1 MNKKKLL
8 ALVLAALMS
17 VSGLTIAF
25 ADGTVPAGSAP
36 AAAAM
41 KSSGDAVTV
50 TDAAGL
56 AAALEAGGTVI
67 LGSDISMDTRYDI
80 SIQKDV
86 VLDLNGY
93 TITKSY
99 GDSNHYLFVI
109 EGGSLTVEDS
119 KGNGRIEAIDEEYGY
134 GIQLKGSGSSFELR
148 SGTIQITQETV
159 DIYGAALNSSVK
171 ISGGTLI
178 STKDSVLGVRGSGT
192 AVEIT
197 GGEMT
202 SGGQGGV
209 YISGFYGGTDS
220 IQFTMTGG
228 KLTHSGG
235 INGAIQLAQNATVT
249 IGGTAEIESTDKA
262 VLVDSNAILNIEGG
276 KLTSSGTDTFSVIRC
291 GDNSTTNISGGT
303 FSGRAGIGIDSDGA
317 PSINISGGTF
327 YVDRNKT
334 IEIPQLGNPNPSIQ
348 ITGGYFDGDDI
359 SQYFPDQKMPAPEV
373 TVTFSDSDGVLT
385 LTAHASHPLTEAR
398 ITSYQWYKNG
408 IMLDGETGTTLTVD
422 GYATYSVVVQAEYKN
437 MTSERT
443 VVYDYREA
451 VPEPPDSEESGDRE
465 YGDYY
470 GNEKWD
476 EVKKEIAKLI
486 EDEEFGETIEMSAT
500 GLPYFPS
507 SVARALKGYDITLEV
522 RKNGVTYKVNGLEI
536 GSIDKIWY
544 EFEELETE
552 LLTETPGDEE
562 DSSKPADENKTN
574 PSTGR

>member
-1 MNKKKLL
+1 MNKKKLI
-8 ALVLAALMS
+8 AVVLAALMS
-17 VSGLTIAF
+17 ISGSTVAF
-25 ADGTVPAGSAP
+25 ADNSSAAGSGS
-36 AAAAM
+36 AAVVLEN
-41 KSSGDAVTV
+41 SDAEVVV

-56 AAALEAGGTVI
+56 ETALEAGGKVK
-67 LGSDISMDTRYDI
+67 LGGNITMDTRHDI
-80 SIQKDV
+80 VIREDV
-86 VLDLNGY
+86 VLDLNGC

-99 GDSNHYLFVI
+99 GGLNHFIFVI
-109 EGGSLTVEDS
+109 DGGSLIIEDS
-119 KGNGRIEAIDEEYGY
+119 KGNGKIDVTDGSYGY
-134 GIQLKGSGSSFELR
+134 GIQLKGSGSSFELK
-148 SGTIQITQETV
+148 SGTIQTTQETV
-159 DIYGAALNSSVK
+159 DIYTPASNSTIK
-171 ISGGTLI
+171 ISGGSLI
-178 STKDSVLGVRGSGT
+178 STEDSVLGVRGSGT
-192 AVEIT
+192 VVKIT
-197 GGEMT
+197 DGDMRSDGRT
-202 SGGQGGV
+202 GV
-209 YISGFYGGTDS
+209 FISNNGDPDS

-249 IGGTAEIESTDKA
+249 IGGTAEIESTGR
-262 VLVDSNAILNIEGG
+262 VVSVYENTILNIEGG
-276 KLTSSGTDTFSVIRC
+276 KLTSSNTEYYSAISGTN
-291 GDNSTTNISGGT
+291 NST
-303 FSGRAGIGIDSDGA
+303 
-317 PSINISGGTF
+317 INISGGAIYGQYCVSAQDNAHVNISGGVF
-327 YVDRNKT
+327 DARLDRV
-334 IEIPQLGNPNPSIQ
+334 IEIPLLGGNPIIQ
-348 ITGGYFDGDDI
+348 ITGGSFNKPIDEYLLDGKI
-359 SQYFPDQKMPAPEV
+359 VPPEV

-422 GYATYSVVVQAEYKN
+422 GYATYSVVVQAKYKN

-451 VPEPPDSEESGDRE
+451 VPEPPDSEGSGDRE

-500 GLPYFPS
+500 GLPYFPA

-562 DSSKPADENKTN
+562 DSPKPADENKTN

>member
-36 AAAAM
+36 AAAM

-109 EGGSLTVEDS
+109 EGGSLTVEES
-119 KGNGRIEAIDEEYGY
+119 KGNGRIEATDEEYGY
-134 GIQLKGSGSSFELR
+134 GIQLRGSGSSFELR
-148 SGTIQITQETV
+148 SGTIQTTQETV

-192 AVEIT
+192 AVQIT

-202 SGGQGGV
+202 SGGQRGV

-262 VLVDSNAILNIEGG
+262 VLVQSNAILNIEGG
-276 KLTSSGTDTFSVIRC
+276 KLTSSDTDTSSVIRC
-291 GDNSTTNISGGT
+291 TDNSTTNISGGT
-303 FSGRAGIGIDSDGA
+303 FSGRYGVDTGGTASV
-317 PSINISGGTF
+317 NISGGTF
-327 YVDRNKT
+327 DAYT
-334 IEIPQLGNPNPSIQ
+334 TFFPSILGNPSIQ
-348 ITGGYFDGDDI
+348 ITGGKFKDDI

-385 LTAHASHPLTEAR
+385 LTADAFHRLTEAK
-398 ITSYQWYKNG
+398 IASYQWYKNG

>member
-36 AAAAM
+36 AAAVM

-119 KGNGRIEAIDEEYGY
+119 KGNGRIEATDEEYGY

-202 SGGQGGV
+202 SGGQRGV

-262 VLVDSNAILNIEGG
+262 VWFRAMQ
-276 KLTSSGTDTFSVIRC
+276 FS
-291 GDNSTTNISGGT
+291 
-303 FSGRAGIGIDSDGA
+303 
-317 PSINISGGTF
+317 
-327 YVDRNKT
+327 
-334 IEIPQLGNPNPSIQ
+334 
-348 ITGGYFDGDDI
+348 
-359 SQYFPDQKMPAPEV
+359 
-373 TVTFSDSDGVLT
+373 T
-385 LTAHASHPLTEAR
+385 LKEA
-398 ITSYQWYKNG
+398 N
-408 IMLDGETGTTLTVD
+408 
-422 GYATYSVVVQAEYKN
+422 
-437 MTSERT
+437 
-443 VVYDYREA
+443 
-451 VPEPPDSEESGDRE
+451 
-465 YGDYY
+465 
-470 GNEKWD
+470 
-476 EVKKEIAKLI
+476 
-486 EDEEFGETIEMSAT
+486 
-500 GLPYFPS
+500 
-507 SVARALKGYDITLEV
+507 
-522 RKNGVTYKVNGLEI
+522 
-536 GSIDKIWY
+536 
-544 EFEELETE
+544 
-552 LLTETPGDEE
+552 
-562 DSSKPADENKTN
+562 
-574 PSTGR
+574 

>member
-17 VSGLTIAF
+17 ISGSTVAF
-25 ADGTVPAGSAP
+25 ADNSSAAGSGS
-36 AAAAM
+36 AAVVLEN
-41 KSSGDAVTV
+41 SDAEVVV

-56 AAALEAGGTVI
+56 ETALEAGGKVK
-67 LGSDISMDTRYDI
+67 LGGNITMDTRYDI

-119 KGNGRIEAIDEEYGY
+119 KGNGRIEATDEDYGY

-192 AVEIT
+192 VFEIT
-197 GGEMT
+197 GGELT
-202 SGGQGGV
+202 SGGQCGV
-209 YISGFYGGTDS
+209 YISSFYGGTDS

-235 INGAIQLAQNATVT
+235 INGAIQLFQNATVT
-249 IGGTAEIESTDKA
+249 IGGTAEIESTGKA
-262 VLVDSNAILNIEGG
+262 VLVQSNAILNIEGG
-276 KLTSSGTDTFSVIRC
+276 KLTSSDTDTSSVIRC
-291 GDNSTTNISGGT
+291 TDNSTTNISGGT
-303 FSGRAGIGIDSDGA
+303 FSGRYGVDTEGTASV
-317 PSINISGGTF
+317 NISGGTF
-327 YVDRNKT
+327 DAYT
-334 IEIPQLGNPNPSIQ
+334 TFFPSILGNPSIQ
-348 ITGGYFDGDDI
+348 ITGGKFKDDI

-385 LTAHASHPLTEAR
+385 LTADAFHRLTEAR

>member
-8 ALVLAALMS
+8 AIVLAALMS
-17 VSGLTIAF
+17 ISGSTVAF
-25 ADGTVPAGSAP
+25 ADNSSAAGSAP
-36 AAAAM
+36 AAAVM

-202 SGGQGGV
+202 SGGQRGV

-235 INGAIQLAQNATVT
+235 INGAIQLFQNATVT

-262 VLVDSNAILNIEGG
+262 VLVQSNAILNIEGG
-276 KLTSSGTDTFSVIRC
+276 KLTSSGTDTSSVIRC
-291 GDNSTTNISGGT
+291 TDNSTTNISGGT
-303 FSGRAGIGIDSDGA
+303 ISGRAGIGIDSDGA

-327 YVDRNKT
+327 DAYT
-334 IEIPQLGNPNPSIQ
+334 TFFPSILGNPSIQ
-348 ITGGYFDGDDI
+348 ITGGKFKDDI

-385 LTAHASHPLTEAR
+385 LTADAFHRLTEAR

>member
-67 LGSDISMDTRYDI
+67 LGSDILMDTRYDI
-80 SIQKDV
+80 SIQKEV

-119 KGNGRIEAIDEEYGY
+119 KGNGRIEATDEEYGY
-134 GIQLKGSGSSFELR
+134 GIQLRGSGSSFELR
-148 SGTIQITQETV
+148 SGTIQTTQETV
-159 DIYGAALNSSVK
+159 EIYDLALNSSVK

-178 STKDSVLGVRGSGT
+178 STEDNVLGVRGSGT
-192 AVEIT
+192 VFEIT

-202 SGGQGGV
+202 SGGQCGV
-209 YISGFYGGTDS
+209 YISGFYEGTDS

-228 KLTHSGG
+228 KLTHFGG

-249 IGGTAEIESTDKA
+249 IGGTAEIESTGR
-262 VLVDSNAILNIEGG
+262 VVSVYENTILNIEGG
-276 KLTSSGTDTFSVIRC
+276 KLTSSNTEYYSAISGTN
-291 GDNSTTNISGGT
+291 NST
-303 FSGRAGIGIDSDGA
+303 
-317 PSINISGGTF
+317 INISGGAIYGQYCVSAQDNAHVNISGGVF
-327 YVDRNKT
+327 DARLDRV
-334 IEIPQLGNPNPSIQ
+334 IEIPLLGGNPIIQ
-348 ITGGYFDGDDI
+348 ITGGSFNKPIDEYLLDGKI
-359 SQYFPDQKMPAPEV
+359 VPPEV

-385 LTAHASHPLTEAR
+385 LTADASHPLTEAK
-398 ITSYQWYKNG
+398 IASYQWYKNG
-408 IMLDGETGTTLTVD
+408 IMLDGENKETLTVD
-422 GYATYSVVVQAEYKN
+422 GYATYSVVVQAVYKDK
-437 MTSERT
+437 TSERT
-443 VVYDYREA
+443 VIYDYREA
-451 VPEPPDSEESGDRE
+451 VPEPPDSEGSGDRE

-507 SVARALKGYDITLEV
+507 SVARALKGYDITLEI

-562 DSSKPADENKTN
+562 DSPKPADENKTN

>member
-67 LGSDISMDTRYDI
+67 LGSDILMDTRYDI

-93 TITKSY
+93 TVTKSY

-119 KGNGRIEAIDEEYGY
+119 KGNGRIEATDEEYGY
-134 GIQLKGSGSSFELR
+134 GIQLRGSGSSFELR
-148 SGTIQITQETV
+148 SGTIQTTQETV
-159 DIYGAALNSSVK
+159 EIYGAALNSSVK

-192 AVEIT
+192 VFEIT

-202 SGGQGGV
+202 SGGQCGV
-209 YISGFYGGTDS
+209 YISSFYGGTDS

-228 KLTHSGG
+228 KLTHFGG
-235 INGAIQLAQNATVT
+235 INGAIQLFQNATVT
-249 IGGTAEIESTDKA
+249 IGGTAEIESTGKA
-262 VLVDSNAILNIEGG
+262 VLVQSNAILNIEGG
-276 KLTSSGTDTFSVIRC
+276 KLTSSDTDTSSVIRC
-291 GDNSTTNISGGT
+291 TDNSTTNISGGT
-303 FSGRAGIGIDSDGA
+303 FSGRYGVDTEGTASV
-317 PSINISGGTF
+317 NISGGTF
-327 YVDRNKT
+327 DAYT
-334 IEIPQLGNPNPSIQ
+334 TFFPSILGNPSIQ
-348 ITGGYFDGDDI
+348 ITGGKFKDDI

-385 LTAHASHPLTEAR
+385 LTADAFHRLTEAR

-408 IMLDGETGTTLTVD
+408 ITLDGETGTTLTVD
-422 GYATYSVVVQAEYKN
+422 GYATYSVVVQAKYKN

-451 VPEPPDSEESGDRE
+451 VPEPLDSEESGDRE

-507 SVARALKGYDITLEV
+507 SVARALKGYDITLEI

-552 LLTETPGDEE
+552 LLTETPGDKE

>member
-1 MNKKKLL
+1 MDKKKLL

-41 KSSGDAVTV
+41 KSSGDAFTV

-67 LGSDISMDTRYDI
+67 LGSDILMDTRYDI

-119 KGNGRIEAIDEEYGY
+119 KGNGRIEATDEEYGY
-134 GIQLKGSGSSFELR
+134 GIQLRGSGSSFELR
-148 SGTIQITQETV
+148 SGTIQTTQETV
-159 DIYGAALNSSVK
+159 DIYDLALNSRVK

-178 STKDSVLGVRGSGT
+178 STEDNVLGVRGSGT

-202 SGGQGGV
+202 SGGQCGV
-209 YISGFYGGTDS
+209 YISSFYEGTDS

-249 IGGTAEIESTDKA
+249 IGGTAEIESTGKA
-262 VLVDSNAILNIEGG
+262 VLVQSNAILNIEGG
-276 KLTSSGTDTFSVIRC
+276 KLSSSDTDTSSVIRC
-291 GDNSTTNISGGT
+291 TDNSTTNISGGT
-303 FSGRAGIGIDSDGA
+303 FSGRYGVDTEGTASV
-317 PSINISGGTF
+317 NISGGTF
-327 YVDRNKT
+327 DAYT
-334 IEIPQLGNPNPSIQ
+334 TFFPSILGNPSIQ
-348 ITGGYFDGDDI
+348 ITGGKFKDDI

-385 LTAHASHPLTEAR
+385 LTADAFHRLTEAR

-422 GYATYSVVVQAEYKN
+422 GYATYSVVVQAKYKN

-451 VPEPPDSEESGDRE
+451 VPEPPDSEGSGDRE

-500 GLPYFPS
+500 GLPYFPA

-562 DSSKPADENKTN
+562 DSPKPADENKTN

>member
-17 VSGLTIAF
+17 VSGPTIAF

-67 LGSDISMDTRYDI
+67 LGSDISMDTKYDI

-119 KGNGRIEAIDEEYGY
+119 KGNGRIEATDEEYGY

-202 SGGQGGV
+202 SGGQRGV

-262 VLVDSNAILNIEGG
+262 VLVQSNAILNIEGG
-276 KLTSSGTDTFSVIRC
+276 KLTSSDTDTSSVIRC
-291 GDNSTTNISGGT
+291 TDNSTTNISGGT
-303 FSGRAGIGIDSDGA
+303 FSGRYGVDTGGTASV
-317 PSINISGGTF
+317 NISGGTF
-327 YVDRNKT
+327 DAYT
-334 IEIPQLGNPNPSIQ
+334 TFFPSILGNPSIQ
-348 ITGGYFDGDDI
+348 ITGGKFKDDI

-385 LTAHASHPLTEAR
+385 LTADAFHRLTEAR

-500 GLPYFPS
+500 GLPYFPA

-562 DSSKPADENKTN
+562 DSSKPTDENKTN